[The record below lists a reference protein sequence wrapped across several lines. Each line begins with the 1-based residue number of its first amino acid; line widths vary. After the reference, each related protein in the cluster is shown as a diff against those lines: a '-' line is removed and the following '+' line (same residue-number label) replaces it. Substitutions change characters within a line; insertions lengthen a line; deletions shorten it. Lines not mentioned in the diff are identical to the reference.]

1 MKKKMIESFLQQH
14 GPHGA
19 ADIQRATKIKGNI
32 YTILSSMVKDGSVK
46 KRGKSYSVKS
56 KIPLAV
62 DKSDSLNGE
71 KVSSAIHKAQQPADP
86 RIKFLE
92 LEIARLDSG
101 IEQLMISRNYLR
113 LRIKEIE
120 RGQIQ

>member
-1 MKKKMIESFLQQH
+1 MIESFLQQH

-71 KVSSAIHKAQQPADP
+71 KISSTIHQEQQPQQPSDP

-101 IEQLMISRNYLR
+101 IQQLMISRNYLK